1 MSNNGHDAYLESRV
15 LAANPVELVHMLYQG
30 CVQAVRDARFHL
42 QKGEIGER
50 SRAIDKAYGILMEL
64 NGALN
69 HERGGDL
76 STRLAQLY
84 DYMQTRLLDANMQQ
98 GDGPLTEVLGLLAT
112 LGEAW
117 EQVRPAAEPPA
128 DANVWAATPAPEAYA
143 AQGWSF

>member
-42 QKGEIGER
+42 QKGDIAQR
-50 SRAIDKAYGILMEL
+50 SRAINKAYGILTEL
-64 NGALN
+64 SGALD
-69 HERGGDL
+69 HGRGGDL

-84 DYMQTRLLDANMQQ
+84 DYMQSRLLDANMQQ
-98 GDGPLTEVLGLLAT
+98 SDGPLTEVLGLLAT

-117 EQVRPAAEPPA
+117 DQTPPAAEPPA

-143 AQGWSF
+143 AQAWNF